1 MDPVTDAIAASNLR
15 GLSTEQIADL
25 TADARRVPV
34 PAGTTYRHV
43 GEDGA
48 HLELVLSGFIR
59 AFVAAPDGRMLTI
72 RYARP
77 GAVVGT
83 VSLFAPGYSM
93 PGSVQALV
101 DSEVLAFRPD
111 AVRALAARD
120 PAVAGAL
127 LVELSVRVRSFVNEI
142 TGSAFST
149 VRQRVGRHL
158 LDLASDRQHDRA
170 LVATVTQQ
178 QLADAVGSVREVVVR
193 VLRELREEG
202 LVRTSSNAIEILDPE
217 RLLIDQRI
225 ATGEGWNQGS

>member
-1 MDPVTDAIAASNLR
+1 MDLVTDAIAASNLR
-15 GLSTEQIADL
+15 GLSAAQIADL
-25 TADARRVPV
+25 TAEARRVPV
-34 PAGTTYRHV
+34 AAGTTYRHE
-43 GEDGA
+43 GEGGA

-59 AFVAAPDGRMLTI
+59 AFVAAADGRMLTI

-77 GAVVGT
+77 GAVIGT

-101 DSEVLAFRPD
+101 DSEVLALRPD
-111 AVRALAARD
+111 AVQALAARD

-127 LVELSVRVRSFVNEI
+127 LVELSERVRSFVNGI

-158 LDLASDRQHDRA
+158 LDLASDRQHDQA

-202 LVRTSSNAIEILDPE
+202 IVRTGSNAIEILDPE
-217 RLLIDQRI
+217 RLFVDQRI
-225 ATGEGWNQGS
+225 ATSEGWNQGS